1 MSLAGGGRLDCG
13 PGMPCGHH
21 GEAVNRFCALIIPLR
36 SAAMRLT
43 RLFLLTTGL
52 LLSLVTA
59 LLLRSVW
66 ADWRHVDA
74 AELGLAAMQR
84 AYLDMKVAEKASAE
98 RGPAIPVL
106 NDTEPPDPAKRARL
120 EDFRRNS
127 DAAFDQALAALAG
140 STDPASVS
148 ARAQLDQARAELARA
163 RVEVDRVAAL
173 PHAERSAP
181 GQRITRA
188 PIDQMFAVIDT
199 VQSAVTTQS
208 AAAEAVYPELAM
220 PLVGARYAAELREYA
235 GRLGS
240 QFTTPL
246 ATQQPL
252 GHEDERE
259 IAVLTGR
266 IEQLHKLISLQ
277 ARVSRAGAALQAAIA
292 TMDARYFGT
301 DLPFVRE
308 LTERGLSGQ
317 PYGMD
322 SAAFV
327 GRYVPPMKTIVEL
340 RDTLFAAAR
349 DAATARVAQARRDM
363 AINAALG
370 LTVLCIELAVFLLIR
385 HRVLLPLLRG
395 TQAMNTIMDGRGLP
409 SDHLPPATRGD
420 EIGDM
425 QRAVAALRDATLRR
439 RTLEAEREQLIAQ
452 LRVASDTDFL
462 TGLPN
467 RRAFAEQAARLL
479 AQGRRHG
486 WPLALLVF
494 DLDHFKR
501 INDLHGHPAG
511 DAVLRAV
518 AEQARGQVRQGEL
531 LARHGGEEFIIL
543 AVDCAPDAA
552 GQLAERL
559 RRTLADA
566 TIMLPGEA
574 SLRVTA
580 SFGLACTEARALA
593 DLEDLYRDAD
603 RALYRA
609 KAEGRDRVCRSETLF
624 KVLS

>member
-1 MSLAGGGRLDCG
+1 
-13 PGMPCGHH
+13 
-21 GEAVNRFCALIIPLR
+21 
-36 SAAMRLT
+36 MRLT

-59 LLLRSVW
+59 LLLRSIW
-66 ADWRHVDA
+66 ADWRQVDA

-84 AYLDMKVAEKASAE
+84 AYLGMKVAEKASAE

-120 EDFRRNS
+120 EDFRRKS
-127 DAAFDQALAALAG
+127 DAALDQALAALAG

-181 GQRITRA
+181 GRRLTRA

-199 VQSAVTTQS
+199 VLGAVTTQS
-208 AAAEAVYPELAM
+208 AAAEAIYPELAM

-252 GHEDERE
+252 DHEDERG

-277 ARVSRAGAALQAAIA
+277 ARVSRAGAPLQAAIDS
-292 TMDARYFGT
+292 MDARYFGA

-308 LTERGLSGQ
+308 MTERGLSGQ

-327 GRYVPPMKTIVEL
+327 GRYVPPMASIVEL

-349 DAATARVAQARRDM
+349 DSATARVAQARRDM
-363 AINAALG
+363 AINAGLG
-370 LTVLCIELAVFLLIR
+370 LAVLCIELTVFLLIR
-385 HRVLLPLLRG
+385 HRVLLPLLDG
-395 TQAMNTIMDGRGLP
+395 TRAMNAIMSGQDAP
-409 SDHLPPATRGD
+409 DAAPPPPERND

-425 QRAVAALRDATLRR
+425 QRAMAALRDATQRR
-439 RTLEAEREQLIAQ
+439 RALEAEREQLIAQ

-467 RRAFAEQAARLL
+467 RRAFSEQAARLL
-479 AQGRRHG
+479 SQARRHG

-501 INDLHGHPAG
+501 INDQHGHPAG

-518 AEQARGQVRQGEL
+518 AETARCQVRQGEL